1 MNALHGTSLAS
12 HQRIVGGG
20 NPVPVFSESNVS
32 IGGAYFTTSAPHARF
47 HAETAA
53 REHASEAV
61 VLTIA
66 LDESKLLP
74 DEDWVVLAFEESP
87 LNAADEILDPR
98 LRAFF
103 DALFAGYV
111 ADSSLSDHY
120 KARYAELNASHGIT
134 WRDSAQWIQR
144 FRQADS
150 IAAHQVIRV
159 DLVSLD

>member
-1 MNALHGTSLAS
+1 VNALHGTSRAS

-20 NPVPVFSESNVS
+20 DPVPVFSESNVS
-32 IGGAYFTTSAPHARF
+32 LGGAYFTTSAQHARF
-47 HAETAA
+47 H
-53 REHASEAV
+53 
-61 VLTIA
+61 
-66 LDESKLLP
+66 
-74 DEDWVVLAFEESP
+74 AFEESP

-103 DALFAGYV
+103 DDLFVGYI

-144 FRQADS
+144 FRQADG
-150 IAAHQVIRV
+150 IAAHQVIRLEV
-159 DLVSLD
+159 VALD